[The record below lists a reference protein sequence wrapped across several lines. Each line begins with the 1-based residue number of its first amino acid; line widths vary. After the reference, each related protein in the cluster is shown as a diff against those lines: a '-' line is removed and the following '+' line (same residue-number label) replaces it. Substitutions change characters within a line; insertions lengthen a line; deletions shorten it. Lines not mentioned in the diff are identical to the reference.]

1 MFDLSA
7 FNVDLSKFAAVV
19 AILVGVGKLLKT
31 VPAISNAYIPILLF
45 LLGVGAYPLAAELF
59 TGGAFFV
66 GAAAGLTAVGAHQNL
81 VQAREVIK
89 QADDKSQTP

>member
-1 MFDLSA
+1 L
-7 FNVDLSKFAAVV
+7 VAAV
-19 AILVGVGKLLKT
+19 AYLVGLGKTLKT
-31 VPAISNAYIPILLF
+31 VPVISNAYIPSILF
-45 LLGVGAYPLAAELF
+45 LLGIVSYPLAAELF

-89 QADDKSQTP
+89 QADEKQSP